1 MNTAS
6 RFTVNTLMT
15 IVFMNVDSSK
25 RMTNSNAYLGINLQ
39 FQQGKYCRLLLHV
52 KLIKTFNFL
61 SICTPSKAIR
71 IKEFMN
77 SNISV
82 KIDCDYCLADCASTI
97 ITSKL
102 TSGSIRR

>member
-25 RMTNSNAYLGINLQ
+25 DMTNSNAYLGINLQ
-39 FQQGKYCRLLLHV
+39 FQQGKYCRLFLIE
-52 KLIKTFNFL
+52 KLINTFNFS
-61 SICTPSKAIR
+61 SICTPAKAIL
-71 IKEFMN
+71 IKDFMN
-77 SNISV
+77 GNISV
-82 KIDCDYCLADCASTI
+82 KIDCEHCLADCASTI

>member
-1 MNTAS
+1 
-6 RFTVNTLMT
+6 MT

-39 FQQGKYCRLLLHV
+39 FLQGKYCRILLHEQ
-52 KLIKTFNFL
+52 LNNTFNFS

-71 IKEFMN
+71 IKEFMER
-77 SNISV
+77 NISV